1 MTSRKMPPISEWI
14 VELRQFPEELLVGYR
29 AILVLICSKDAA
41 TLTPYLN
48 ALDNLMQER
57 KIPSKRDSHLR
68 PN

>member
-1 MTSRKMPPISEWI
+1 MTSLKLPPINEWI
-14 VELRQFPEELLVGYR
+14 VELRQFPEELLVAYR

-57 KIPSKRDSHLR
+57 KIPQKRDSPLR
-68 PN
+68 SD